1 MDQNTQTFMTRHA
14 NGVSLQVPY
23 TIMTV
28 DDSSIRFELHKTAS
42 AKCTLVT
49 YPTVEPSSQ
58 DGLGSRCY
66 CCYCCYIH
74 ISNPALW
81 EELGFFL
88 IVLTVGFVLTYTRND
103 GALKLFDYGTFFFNA
118 GVIPAITVVLA
129 PLVRSV
135 WNNNGNSNNTNYGS
149 GRAKK
154 DESNKDN
161 VIDDDDNNNVAIR
174 ELVMY
179 ILFVALGAT
188 MMALDRDAFA
198 PSNDDDAEVEVE
210 DDVEDGTSWRIIIGG
225 SMFEAGLVYF
235 AIRSF
240 LLNEAPE
247 DRARR
252 LDKEVSFLRE
262 SVSKGMCLAY
272 FLNFLKWVCKDMVTS
287 RTTNHHHANTNSSN
301 GVGPIEFQPEAPAP
315 VDNKNKLSPSS
326 SAVGPPKTVVEHISN
341 MIVIVP
347 MLELVDFED
356 TSRDRTN
363 IISAFQSQLEAVAVG
378 GNRAVRGSI
387 HKPNNNQGSFSRG
400 QNILKLTVV
409 KDQGSGGGSGG
420 GGIDRAT
427 VFIDIPSTLLALWT
441 NTTERDSPC
450 KTPMKRYEAYKRDAR
465 RFSSQLVW
473 NLKKNSMADLAVVF
487 EYEGSVDNFY
497 SVLALALLKHC
508 RNDPKHLVQGG
519 NNLQAQPQQQP

>member
-1 MDQNTQTFMTRHA
+1 MTI
-14 NGVSLQVPY
+14 VE
-23 TIMTV
+23 
-28 DDSSIRFELHKTAS
+28 DSSIRFELHKTDS

-49 YPTVEPSSQ
+49 YPIVELSSQ
-58 DGLGSRCY
+58 NGLGSRCY
-66 CCYCCYIH
+66 CCCCYCCYIH

-135 WNNNGNSNNTNYGS
+135 WNHNNGTNNNNNNKSGC

-154 DESNKDN
+154 DESNKDISVN
-161 VIDDDDNNNVAIR
+161 DDDDNNNVALR

-179 ILFVALGAT
+179 ILFVAVGAT

-198 PSNDDDAEVEVE
+198 PSNEDDGEVE
-210 DDVEDGTSWRIIIGG
+210 DDVEVEDGEPSSSWRIIIGG

-252 LDKEVSFLRE
+252 LDKEVAFLRE

-287 RTTNHHHANTNSSN
+287 RNHNRHHANSNTTN
-301 GVGPIEFQPEAPAP
+301 GVGAIEFLPEPPPPA
-315 VDNKNKLSPSS
+315 DNKKPSPSS
-326 SAVGPPKTVVEHISN
+326 SSVGLPKTVVEHISN

-363 IISAFQSQLEAVAVG
+363 IISAFQSRLEAVATG
-378 GNRAVRGSI
+378 GNQAVRGSI
-387 HKPNNNQGSFSRG
+387 HKPNNNQGRFSRG

-409 KDQGSGGGSGG
+409 KDQGSGGGGG
-420 GGIDRAT
+420 GGDIDRAT

-441 NTTERDSPC
+441 NTTERDSPY

-473 NLKKNSMADLAVVF
+473 NLKKNNMADLAVVF

-497 SVLALALLKHC
+497 SVLVLALLKHC
-508 RNDPKHLVQGG
+508 RNDPKHLVQGR
-519 NNLQAQPQQQP
+519 NNLQPQP